1 VVDHTLFLL
10 LQIADFGL
18 TRLTDSANS
27 TDNTLH
33 VAGTFGYM
41 PPEYDEFCFYFYNIG
56 FGILKSKS
64 HSFSL
69 VSFHISNQLVITH

>member
-1 VVDHTLFLL
+1 MVDHTLFLL

-41 PPEYDEFCFYFYNIG
+41 PPEYDEFCFSFYDIG

-64 HSFSL
+64 HSL
-69 VSFHISNQLVITH
+69 VSFHMSSNQLVITH